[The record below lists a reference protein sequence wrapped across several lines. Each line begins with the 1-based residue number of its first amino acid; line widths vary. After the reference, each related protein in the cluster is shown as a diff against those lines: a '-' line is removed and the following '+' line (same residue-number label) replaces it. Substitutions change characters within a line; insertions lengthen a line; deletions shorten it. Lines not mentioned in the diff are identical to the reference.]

1 MTPIEVAQLKPFPIH
16 FELNK
21 HNIQYIDTMNV
32 FIYNF
37 EQLLV
42 WWKVSSKSTKN
53 IRLIFKLT
61 SNKFSTQLVIN
72 LWLRQMSTDEI
83 IPADKNRLKVKIL
96 VSLPST
102 LTIFSFERKRFFSKT
117 INKFHTRGL
126 FLYQMIS

>member
-37 EQLLV
+37 EQLLE
-42 WWKVSSKSTKN
+42 WWKVSSMSTKN
-53 IRLIFKLT
+53 RLIFKLR
-61 SNKFSTQLVIN
+61 SNKFSAQLVIN

-83 IPADKNRLKVKIL
+83 IPVDKNRLKVKIL